1 MRMKKCMALLCL
13 LLLFLS
19 SAGAEEVPPFGDFSE
34 KFGHLFLEEGQPP
47 VTEELTYRSRDVYIQ
62 ITPLRQNRTDIYIAD
77 IYVRSTE
84 NIQRAFA
91 GNKWKSGTEKVKTL
105 SENNQAVLGMTGDN
119 GHNLKAGIVIG
130 NGKIWR
136 RVSNG
141 TRDICL
147 LYRDGTMV
155 TIEEQYLDHDGI
167 RAQADEGLIWQ
178 CFVFGPALL
187 DENGK
192 AKETFNTN
200 VRPANPRSVIGYY
213 EPGHY
218 CFVQVDG
225 RGADSKLDPGNR
237 SVGLTMNELSLLMES
252 LGCKAAYNLDGGQ
265 SSMLYY
271 DGDILSSPYQ
281 NGRKAG
287 DIVFIRELEEMQF
300 PETEEAHAN

>member
-1 MRMKKCMALLCL
+1 MRMRRSIALLCVIL
-13 LLLFLS
+13 LLS
-19 SAGAEEVPPFGDFSE
+19 GGAGAEEAANLGDFSE
-34 KFGHLFLEEGQPP
+34 KFGHLFLEKGEPP
-47 VTEELTYRSRDVYIQ
+47 VTDGLTYRSQDVYIQ
-62 ITPLRQNRTDIYIAD
+62 ITSVRQSRTDIYIAD
-77 IYVRSTE
+77 IYVRSVE
-84 NIQRAFA
+84 NFQRAFA
-91 GNKWKSGTEKVKTL
+91 NNKWHSGTEKVKIL

-147 LYRDGTMV
+147 LYRDGTLV
-155 TIEEQYLDHDGI
+155 TIEEQYIDHDGI

-192 AKETFNTN
+192 AKQKFNTN

-237 SVGLTMNELSLLMES
+237 SVGLTMDELSLFMES

-271 DGDILSSPYQ
+271 DGEILSSPYQ
-281 NGRKAG
+281 NGRKTG
-287 DIVFIRELEEMQF
+287 DIVFIREIEK
-300 PETEEAHAN
+300 TELSDNEDALAN

>member
-1 MRMKKCMALLCL
+1 MPMKKCMALLCVFL
-13 LLLFLS
+13 LLS
-19 SAGAEEVPPFGDFSE
+19 GSAGAEEAPPFGDFS
-34 KFGHLFLEEGQPP
+34 KKYGHLFLDEGQAP
-47 VTEELTYRSRDVYIQ
+47 VTDGLIYRSHDVYIQ
-62 ITPLRQNRTDIYIAD
+62 ITPVRQNRTDIYIAD
-77 IYVRSTE
+77 IYVRSPE
-84 NIQRAFA
+84 NFQRAFA
-91 GNKWKSGTEKVKTL
+91 GDKWARGTEKVKTV
-105 SENNQAVLGMTGDN
+105 SENNQAILGMTGDN
-119 GHNLKAGIVIG
+119 CHNLKAGIVIG

-136 RVSNG
+136 RLSSG

-155 TIEEQYLDHDGI
+155 TIEEQDMDHDGI

-187 DENGK
+187 DEKGK
-192 AKETFNTN
+192 AKQKFNTN

-225 RGADSKLDPGNR
+225 RGAESKLDPGNR
-237 SVGLTMNELSLLMES
+237 SVGLTMDELSLFMES

-271 DGDILSSPYQ
+271 DGEILSSPYQ
-281 NGRKAG
+281 NGRKTG
-287 DIVFIRELEEMQF
+287 DIVLIREIEDAVLS
-300 PETEEAHAN
+300 ETEDALAN

>member
-1 MRMKKCMALLCL
+1 MKRCMAFLCL
-13 LLLFLS
+13 LSLFLC
-19 SAGAEEVPPFGDFSE
+19 SAGAEEAPPFGDFSE
-34 KFGHLFLEEGQPP
+34 KFGLLFLEEGQPP
-47 VTEELTYRSRDVYIQ
+47 VTDGLTYRSQDVYIQ
-62 ITPLRQNRTDIYIAD
+62 ITAVRQSRTDIYIAD
-77 IYVRSTE
+77 IYVRSVE
-84 NIQRAFA
+84 NFQRAFA
-91 GNKWKSGTEKVKTL
+91 NNKWHSGTEKVRIL
-105 SENNQAVLGMTGDN
+105 SENNQAILGMTGDN
-119 GHNLKAGIVIG
+119 CHNLKSGIVIG
-130 NGKIWR
+130 NGTIWR

-155 TIEEQYLDHDGI
+155 TIEEQDVDHDGI

-192 AKETFNTN
+192 AKQKFNTN

-237 SVGLTMNELSLLMES
+237 SVGLTMDELSLLMES

-271 DGDILSSPYQ
+271 DGEILSSPYQ
-281 NGRKAG
+281 NGRKTG
-287 DIVFIRELEEMQF
+287 DIVLIREI
-300 PETEEAHAN
+300 EAAELSENEDVLAN

>member
-1 MRMKKCMALLCL
+1 MRMKKCIALLCL
-13 LLLFLS
+13 LSLFLTG
-19 SAGAEEVPPFGDFSE
+19 AGAEELPPFGDFSE
-34 KFGHLFLEEGQPP
+34 KFGPLFLEEGQPP
-47 VTEELTYRSRDVYIQ
+47 VTDGRTYKSQDVYIQ
-62 ITPLRQNRTDIYIAD
+62 VTSVRQSRTDIYIAD
-77 IYVRSTE
+77 IYVRSVE
-84 NIQRAFA
+84 NFQRAFA
-91 GNKWKSGTEKVKTL
+91 NDQWHSGTEKVKIL

-130 NGKIWR
+130 NGTIWR
-136 RVSNG
+136 RLSSG

-147 LYRDGTMV
+147 LYRDGTLV
-155 TIEEQYLDHDGI
+155 TIEEQYIDHDGI

-187 DENGK
+187 DESGK
-192 AKETFNTN
+192 AKQKFNTN

-237 SVGLTMNELSLLMES
+237 SVGLTMDELSLFMES

-271 DGDILSSPYQ
+271 DGEILSSPYQ

-287 DIVFIRELEEMQF
+287 DIVFIREI
-300 PETEEAHAN
+300 EAAELSENEDALAN

>member
-1 MRMKKCMALLCL
+1 MRRSIALLCVIL
-13 LLLFLS
+13 LLS
-19 SAGAEEVPPFGDFSE
+19 GGAGAEEAANLGDFSE
-34 KFGHLFLEEGQPP
+34 KFGHLFLEKGEPP
-47 VTEELTYRSRDVYIQ
+47 VTDGLTYRSQDVYIQ
-62 ITPLRQNRTDIYIAD
+62 ITSVRQSRTDIYIAD
-77 IYVRSTE
+77 IYVRSVE
-84 NIQRAFA
+84 NFQRAFA
-91 GNKWKSGTEKVKTL
+91 NNKWHSGTEKVKIL

-147 LYRDGTMV
+147 LYRDGTLV
-155 TIEEQYLDHDGI
+155 TIEEQYIDHDGI

-192 AKETFNTN
+192 AKQKFNTN

-237 SVGLTMNELSLLMES
+237 SVGLTMDELSLFMES

-271 DGDILSSPYQ
+271 DGEILSSPYQ
-281 NGRKAG
+281 NGRKTG
-287 DIVFIRELEEMQF
+287 DIVFIRDVE
-300 PETEEAHAN
+300 ETELSENEDVLAN